1 MTIEMLLI
9 VGALAGI
16 VIGLSFKTPNL
27 GCAAL
32 GIVPLAMIAYIYA
45 WQSAHPESL
54 RSTSGLDFVFGPLW
68 PSLGAMGGYVVGT
81 AIRYFILSKLN
92 DR

>member
-9 VGALAGI
+9 GGALTGL
-16 VIGLSFKTPNL
+16 VIGLGAKTPQL

-32 GIVPLAMIAYIYA
+32 WIVPLAMIAYVYA
-45 WQSAHPESL
+45 WQSAHPDSL

-81 AIRYFILSKLN
+81 AIRYFILFKRNGS
-92 DR
+92 